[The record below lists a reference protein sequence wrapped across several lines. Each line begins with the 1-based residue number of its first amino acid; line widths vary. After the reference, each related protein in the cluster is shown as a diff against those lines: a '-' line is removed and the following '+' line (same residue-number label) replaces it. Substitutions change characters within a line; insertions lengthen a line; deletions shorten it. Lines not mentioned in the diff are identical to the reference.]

1 MHIVEIFLCYGLY
14 SALRVCVCVW
24 WNWGHCY
31 SAVFRE
37 NLQEDEITA
46 QSNVGECYSG
56 CVFSCC
62 AMYVRLCVR
71 VRLFFPNIHPE
82 LLGLRGE
89 FQSPDEL

>member
-14 SALRVCVCVW
+14 SALCVCVW
-24 WNWGHCY
+24 WNLGHCY

-37 NLQEDEITA
+37 NLQEDGITA

>member
-14 SALRVCVCVW
+14 SALCVCVC
-24 WNWGHCY
+24 G
-31 SAVFRE
+31 
-37 NLQEDEITA
+37 EIGVIVILLYLERTSKKTGLPPKA
-46 QSNVGECYSG
+46 MSVSVIVGVYL
-56 CVFSCC
+56 VC